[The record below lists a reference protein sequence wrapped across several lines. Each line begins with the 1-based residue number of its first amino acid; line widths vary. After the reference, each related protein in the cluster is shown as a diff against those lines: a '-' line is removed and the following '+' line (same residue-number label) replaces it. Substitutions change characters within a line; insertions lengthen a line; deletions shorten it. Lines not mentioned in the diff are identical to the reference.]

1 MSESEGTAQ
10 NERFGYVQRTEDV
23 KDGGSRQEGDQKE
36 DSWM

>member
-1 MSESEGTAQ
+1 MRGLDMC
-10 NERFGYVQRTEDV
+10 RGGMKDV

>member
-1 MSESEGTAQ
+1 MRGLDMC
-10 NERFGYVQRTEDV
+10 RGRTKDV